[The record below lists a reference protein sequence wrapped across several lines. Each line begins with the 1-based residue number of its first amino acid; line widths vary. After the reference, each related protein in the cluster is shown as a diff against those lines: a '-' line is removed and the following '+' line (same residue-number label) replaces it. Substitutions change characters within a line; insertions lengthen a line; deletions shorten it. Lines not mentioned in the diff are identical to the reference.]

1 MCSHCFHIFSFLSPI
16 SVPGQQHLVAKHP
29 GVPCPSHPGRRSS
42 AATTGFLKVGHPEN
56 ASKNSSQEINTP
68 VPLTSRFLGSAEDS
82 PFRVL
87 DLCLVTYAAIAA
99 HTQPSCP
106 LPATPPD
113 QARKAKAQTHT
124 DRGFSLRWGK
134 NSSCRMGRRGVR
146 YLQVPLWHISSGCTS
161 LMCFC

>member
-1 MCSHCFHIFSFLSPI
+1 M
-16 SVPGQQHLVAKHP
+16 
-29 GVPCPSHPGRRSS
+29 
-42 AATTGFLKVGHPEN
+42 GHPEN

-99 HTQPSCP
+99 RTQPSCP

-113 QARKAKAQTHT
+113 QARKAKTQTHT
-124 DRGFSLRWGK
+124 DRSLCQEGEKIQAVEWG
-134 NSSCRMGRRGVR
+134 GEG
-146 YLQVPLWHISSGCTS
+146 
-161 LMCFC
+161 